1 MAPESGTPL
10 ASPAGRGI
18 VLAAVLGSSV
28 ALLDG
33 TVVNVALPHIGTS
46 LGSKMDGLQWI
57 VNGYTLML
65 AALVL
70 TGGALGDRFG
80 RRRLFLI
87 GVIWFG
93 LASVLCGLSTNIGML
108 IAARFAQGIGAGLL
122 TPGSLAI
129 IQSSIRRDDR
139 AKAIGAWSGMGGV
152 VAAAGPFL
160 GGWLVD
166 ALSWPWIFF
175 LNVPLVAVSILAT
188 LRWVPET
195 RDETATGH
203 FGITGNILG
212 ALFLG
217 GITFALVQ
225 SAHPVPAI
233 VAGVLGLGCGIGF
246 LVVERRS
253 ATPVLPPY
261 MFASRQFTAINAVTF
276 CVYAGLG
283 GVLFFLVM
291 QLQVVSGYS
300 ALQAGI
306 TMLPFTLLMLAFSAK
321 SGALGE
327 RLGPRLPLAVGS
339 GLAAVGVL
347 LLAGIGPDA
356 SYFTRVLPGVLVL
369 SVGMTIVV
377 APLTAGV
384 LAAADSAHA
393 GVASGINNAVARAAS
408 LVAVAALPLVAG
420 ITGDS
425 YEDAE
430 AFAPGYRIAIII
442 CACLFLIGAVVAA
455 VLVSSHQPEP
465 PARRPVCRV
474 QCPYAAPQLEP
485 APQETGR
492 SRNP

>member
-1 MAPESGTPL
+1 MAEESQAAL
-10 ASPAGRGI
+10 ATPAGRGI

-33 TVVNVALPHIGTS
+33 TVVNVALPHIGGD
-46 LGSKMDGLQWI
+46 LGSGMDGLQWI

-80 RRRLFLI
+80 RRRLFLV

-93 LASVLCGLSTNIGML
+93 VASALCGFAPNIGTL
-108 IAARFAQGIGAGLL
+108 IVARIAQGIGAGLL

-129 IQSSIRRDDR
+129 IQASIRKSDR
-139 AKAIGAWSGMGGV
+139 AKAIGAWSGLGGV
-152 VAAAGPFL
+152 AAAAGPFL

-166 ALSWPWIFF
+166 AFSWPWIFF
-175 LNVPLVAVSILAT
+175 LNIPLVIVSVLAT
-188 LRWVPET
+188 LKWVPET
-195 RDETATGH
+195 RDETATGR
-203 FGITGNILG
+203 FDITGNVLG

-217 GITFALVQ
+217 GVTFALVQ
-225 SAHPVPAI
+225 SGDPGPAI
-233 VAGVLGLGCGIGF
+233 VAGVVGVACGIAF
-246 LVVERRS
+246 VIVERRS
-253 ATPVLPPY
+253 ASPVLPPT

-300 ALQAGI
+300 ALEAGI
-306 TMLPFTLLMLAFSAK
+306 TMLPFTMLMLVFSARA
-321 SGALGE
+321 GALGE

-339 GLAAVGVL
+339 ALSAIGIL
-347 LLAGIGPDA
+347 LLLGVGPDA
-356 SYFTRVLPGVLVL
+356 PYLTRVLPGVLVL
-369 SVGMTIVV
+369 SVGMTITV

-384 LAAADSAHA
+384 LAAADAAHA

-408 LVAVAALPLVAG
+408 LLAVAALPMAAG

-425 YEDAE
+425 YEDPT
-430 AFAPGYRIAIII
+430 AFAPGYRIAVVI
-442 CACLFLIGAVVAA
+442 CAGLVLVGAVIAA
-455 VLVSSHQPEP
+455 LLVSGREPEP
-465 PARRPVCRV
+465 EAPRPVCRT

-485 APQETGR
+485 DAEAATP
-492 SRNP
+492 S

>member
-1 MAPESGTPL
+1 MAAETQTPL

-33 TVVNVALPHIGTS
+33 TVVNVALPHIGTD

-93 LASVLCGLSTNIGML
+93 IASVLCGLAGDIGTL
-108 IAARFAQGIGAGLL
+108 IGARFAQGIGAGLL

-129 IQSSIRRDDR
+129 IQASIRKSDR
-139 AKAIGAWSGMGGV
+139 AKAIGAWSGLGGV
-152 VAAAGPFL
+152 AAAAGPFL

-166 ALSWPWIFF
+166 AFDWPWIFF
-175 LNVPLVAVSILAT
+175 LNVPLVAVSVLAT
-188 LRWVPET
+188 LKWVPET
-195 RDETATGH
+195 RDETATGR
-203 FGITGNILG
+203 FDITGNVLG

-225 SAHPVPAI
+225 SANPVPAL
-233 VAGVLGLGCGIGF
+233 VAAAIGLGCGVGF
-246 LVVERRS
+246 VLVERRS
-253 ATPVLPPY
+253 AAPVIPPT
-261 MFASRQFTAINAVTF
+261 MFASRQFTAINVVTF

-291 QLQVVSGYS
+291 QLQVVSGYT
-300 ALQAGI
+300 ALEAGI
-306 TMLPFTLLMLAFSAK
+306 TMLPFTLLMLAFSARA
-321 SGALGE
+321 GALGE
-327 RLGPRLPLAVGS
+327 RLGPRLPLTIGS
-339 GLAAVGVL
+339 AIAAVGVL
-347 LLAGIGPDA
+347 LLLGVGEQAP
-356 SYFTRVLPGVLVL
+356 YLTRVLPGVLVL
-369 SVGMTIVV
+369 SIGMTIVV

-384 LAAADSAHA
+384 LAAADSSHA

-408 LVAVAALPLVAG
+408 LFAVAAMPLAAG
-420 ITGDS
+420 LTGDS
-425 YEDAE
+425 YEDPA
-430 AFAPGYRIAIII
+430 AFAPGYRIAIVI
-442 CACLFLIGAVVAA
+442 CAVLLLAGAVVAA
-455 VLVSSHQPEP
+455 VAVSSRTPEP
-465 PARRPVCRV
+465 SAPKPLCRT

-485 APQETGR
+485 DADAPAGT
-492 SRNP
+492 